1 MTEENEKGR
10 IEKDDAQEATNE
22 QTKERTR
29 RALTGGVAAA
39 ALVAACAVGAI
50 VGQAFIG
57 QEADQRAKP
66 AESQQALQSAA
77 SPSDAQAEE
86 HVWKPMYSVVHVDK
100 QTHVEHRDATYKQET
115 VSETVCNDCKA
126 VITGKAQEH
135 IEKTGHSGF
144 TRGVP
149 VLEDV
154 LDAPAQD
161 VEVTDREAHDE
172 YRLAGYACECGKMLT
187 LDEAKEAGVY
197 SEADEYQAG
206 NDAAAAKN

>member
-10 IEKDDAQEATNE
+10 IEKDDAQEATAE

-50 VGQAFIG
+50 VGQAIDG
-57 QEADQRAKP
+57 QGDAQQTKPPENQRA
-66 AESQQALQSAA
+66 SQSTASAA
-77 SPSDAQAEE
+77 DAHQAAE
-86 HVWKPMYSVVHVDK
+86 HVWQPVYGTVHVEK
-100 QTHVEHRDATYKQET
+100 QTHIEHKDATYKQVT
-115 VSETVCNDCKA
+115 VNETVCNDCKA

-144 TRGVP
+144 TRNVP
-149 VLEDV
+149 VIEDV
-154 LDAPAQD
+154 VDVPAHD
-161 VEVTDREAHDE
+161 EEVVDWEAHDE
-172 YRLAGYACECGKMLT
+172 KRLTGYSCECGKKLT

-197 SEADEYQAG
+197 SEADE
-206 NDAAAAKN
+206 N

>member
-10 IEKDDAQEATNE
+10 IEKDDAQETTNE

-50 VGQAFIG
+50 VGQAIIG
-57 QEADQRAKP
+57 QGAVQQAKP
-66 AESQQALQSAA
+66 AESQQASQPSANE
-77 SPSDAQAEE
+77 PDAHQTAE
-86 HVWKPMYSVVHVDK
+86 HVWQPEYSVVHVEK
-100 QTHVEHRDATYKQET
+100 QTHMEHRDATHKQAT
-115 VSETVCNDCKA
+115 VNETVCNDCKA

-144 TRGVP
+144 TRNVP
-149 VLEDV
+149 VIEDV
-154 LDAPAQD
+154 VDVPAHD
-161 VEVTDREAHDE
+161 EEVVDWEAHDE
-172 YRLAGYACECGKMLT
+172 KRLTGYSCECGKKLT

-197 SEADEYQAG
+197 STTDENQG
-206 NDAAAAKN
+206 NDKDARE